1 MGVLVLLVLSGLGLM
16 VKFVCFVCLWEG
28 NILVIVGLLVVCVG
42 MGLLGW

>member
-1 MGVLVLLVLSGLGLM
+1 MGVLVLLVLCGLGLV
-16 VKFVCFVCLWEG
+16 VKFVCFVWEG